1 MTEMTLEEA
10 LRLGIEAHKAGKV
23 QEADKYYTAILQAQ
37 PTHPDANHN
46 MGVLAVGVGKL
57 DQALPFFKKAIEAN
71 PTIEQFWISFIDA
84 LIKVQKTDEAKVA
97 LSQAKN
103 AGVKS
108 NTLDQLQQKLGSPNK
123 INDQTTNLQDPPQE
137 QLQPLLE
144 YYRNSDFEQAL
155 EIATKLIQQFPKSA
169 VLYNIIGAVNASLQQ
184 YDKAVEAYK
193 KALSINSDLPE
204 PHNNMGNAFK
214 AQGKFDEAIEAY
226 KKALDIN
233 QNYAEAHYNTG
244 IALHEQNKLDDA
256 ITSYKKAINIKPDYV
271 DALNNLGMI
280 FQNSGDFKNAIK
292 AYSNAISMKP
302 NFKKALYNFGICL
315 KGIRFEKTEPMLSY
329 TSA

>member
-123 INDQTTNLQDPPQE
+123 INDHLTIENL
-137 QLQPLLE
+137 
-144 YYRNSDFEQAL
+144 
-155 EIATKLIQQFPKSA
+155 I
-169 VLYNIIGAVNASLQQ
+169 
-184 YDKAVEAYK
+184 DKAIEFRENGEGDVA
-193 KALSINSDLPE
+193 
-204 PHNNMGNAFK
+204 HAF
-214 AQGKFDEAIEAY
+214 FRED
-226 KKALDIN
+226 
-233 QNYAEAHYNTG
+233 YAE
-244 IALHEQNKLDDA
+244 ER
-256 ITSYKKAINIKPDYV
+256 TSFEPSRRVKSGTFLPMRVKDGNV
-271 DALNNLGMI
+271 EMFRRNL
-280 FQNSGDFKNAIK
+280 
-292 AYSNAISMKP
+292 
-302 NFKKALYNFGICL
+302 
-315 KGIRFEKTEPMLSY
+315 
-329 TSA
+329 